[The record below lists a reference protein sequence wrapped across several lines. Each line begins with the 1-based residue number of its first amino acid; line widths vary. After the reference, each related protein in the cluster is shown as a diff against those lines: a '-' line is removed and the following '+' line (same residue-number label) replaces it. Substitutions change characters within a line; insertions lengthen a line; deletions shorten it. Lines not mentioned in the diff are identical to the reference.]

1 MSDAPLERVTDPT
14 GGDPRADL
22 LDATEAPESPDVAAG
37 APVPGEG
44 RIAVA
49 GASGY
54 VGRLLVERLTGVGHD
69 VVAMARDAS
78 GLPSGP
84 RVRAVGIDISDVGAT
99 AAALAGVGTAF
110 YLVHAMAGG
119 EGFADRDRDL
129 AATFAEAARRAGV
142 RRIVYLGALGHDDLS
157 PHLASRQEVG
167 AVLRSTGIDV
177 VELRAAVILGAG
189 SISFEMLR
197 SLTERLPIMVCPRW
211 VGTRLQPLA
220 EDDLLAH
227 LEEALTV
234 PAGTYEVGTPDVTDY
249 GEMMR
254 LYAEARRLRPRRI
267 FTIPLLTPSLS
278 ARWVDLVSPVDRRIS
293 HALIESLVN
302 EVVVHDPEP
311 AKAAF
316 TVRPVPVAD
325 AIVRAIDE
333 EAERVSGGVF
343 DRRPGQ
349 AGGVYTMRCAT
360 PLPPDR
366 VDAARANLGRVG
378 GDLGWYGMGWAWRLR
393 LRLGR
398 LFGERLSLHRAERLQ
413 PGAKV
418 DWWTV
423 TRTDQ
428 DHLVLAATDWFC
440 GEGWLGYR
448 IASSPLRL
456 EQVAVFRPK
465 GVIGLAYWRLL
476 WPVHW
481 VVFRVMARERFRLA
495 RTESLP
501 ARAARLVRSRRRRGV
516 VEP

>member
-1 MSDAPLERVTDPT
+1 MTTSPDIAADAP
-14 GGDPRADL
+14 GC
-22 LDATEAPESPDVAAG
+22 APSQVAI
-37 APVPGEG
+37 V
-44 RIAVA
+44 

-54 VGRLLVERLTGVGHD
+54 VGRLLAERLARAGHG
-69 VVAMARDAS
+69 VVALARRPA

-84 RVRAVGIDISDVGAT
+84 RVRALGVDVSDVDAT
-99 AAALAGVGTAF
+99 VAALAGAHVAF

-119 EGFADRDRDL
+119 EGFAARDRGL
-129 AATFAEAARRAGV
+129 ATAFAQAARKSGV
-142 RRIVYLGALGHDDLS
+142 RRIIYLGALGHDDLS

-167 AVLRSTGIDV
+167 VVLRSTGIDV

-197 SLTERLPIMVCPRW
+197 SLTERLPVMVCPRW

-220 EDDLLAH
+220 EDDLLAY
-227 LEEALTV
+227 LEESLTV
-234 PAGTYEVGTPDVTDY
+234 PPGIYEVGTPDVTDY

-254 LYAEARRLRPRRI
+254 LYAEVRRLRTRRI

-302 EVVVHDPEP
+302 EVVVHDPKP
-311 AKAAF
+311 AMTAF
-316 TVRPVPVAD
+316 TVRPLPVIE

-333 EAERVSGGVF
+333 EAERVSEGFF
-343 DRRPGQ
+343 DRAEGL

-360 PLPPDR
+360 PMTPDQ
-366 VDAARANLGRVG
+366 VDAARTNLGRVG
-378 GDLGWYGMGWAWRLR
+378 GDLGWYGMAWAWKLR

-398 LFGERLSLHRAERLQ
+398 LFGERLSLRRPERIE
-413 PGAKV
+413 PGAQT

-423 TRTDQ
+423 TRADE
-428 DHLVLAATDWFC
+428 DLLVLSTKDWFC

-448 IASSPLRL
+448 VASSPLRL
-456 EQVAVFRPK
+456 EQVAAFRPK
-465 GVIGLAYWRLL
+465 GLLGLAYWRML

-481 VVFRVMARERFRLA
+481 VVFRAMARGQVRRA
-495 RTESLP
+495 RAESS
-501 ARAARLVRSRRRRGV
+501 RGHAARLVRSNGRRRSP
-516 VEP
+516 EN